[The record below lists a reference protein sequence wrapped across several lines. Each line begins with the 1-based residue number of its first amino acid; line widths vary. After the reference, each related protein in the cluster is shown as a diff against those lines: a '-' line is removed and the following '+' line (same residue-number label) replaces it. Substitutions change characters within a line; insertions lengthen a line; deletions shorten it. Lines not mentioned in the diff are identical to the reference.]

1 MFHKRNWTEI
11 IILVYGS
18 PLHLSFTRYKFYGII
33 AVKIDVIK
41 KTHVQS
47 QSARYMETL
56 LKFDYSFKLHNKT
69 WNDKKIQYI
78 FIDHAQ

>member
-1 MFHKRNWTEI
+1 MFHKRNWIEI

-18 PLHLSFTRYKFYGII
+18 PLHFTRYKFYGYIYFI

-47 QSARYMETL
+47 QSARYVETL
-56 LKFDYSFKLHNKT
+56 LKFD
-69 WNDKKIQYI
+69 
-78 FIDHAQ
+78 

>member
-1 MFHKRNWTEI
+1 MFHKRNWIEI

-18 PLHLSFTRYKFYGII
+18 PLHFTRYKFYGII

-47 QSARYMETL
+47 QSARYVETL
-56 LKFDYSFKLHNKT
+56 LKFD
-69 WNDKKIQYI
+69 
-78 FIDHAQ
+78 